1 MGILN
6 NKLKDE
12 QKQFKKEETIYPY
25 LVGVIVLG
33 SISII
38 VFALWHYFKG

>member
-6 NKLKDE
+6 SKLKE
-12 QKQFKKEETIYPY
+12 EYKQQKKEEIYPY

-33 SISII
+33 SLSII
-38 VFALWHYFKG
+38 VFALWHYFKN